1 MAIELRSAKCDTH
14 IHTDNQHCA
23 GKQQQQKRNIM
34 QNLKRLTD
42 SIECRIIKKHE
53 LKHVLDFQYKSNDAC
68 TLTFGFSKFFPDNEK
83 QRALFMYVNIRRRLT
98 NQPTNQPYCNKSH
111 SCNKSV
117 EFFWYICAHMEKC
130 SIYLVFFFHS
140 EYDRMTRSK
149 QRHRLYEFNCLHSKT
164 EWTNP
169 WNAVHKMQ
177 SY

>member
-98 NQPTNQPYCNKSH
+98 NQPTNHIVINRIHATKAWNFSGTYARIWKN
-111 SCNKSV
+111 V
-117 EFFWYICAHMEKC
+117 VYIWC
-130 SIYLVFFFHS
+130 FFFHS